1 MRLFIEQFFM
11 KTIIILTAAV
21 LLCGCASVGHK
32 LDESKIDQ
40 IKKGVT
46 TRDQVVQLVGSPDQI
61 TRDGFG
67 RVTFQ
72 YIYSRA
78 TTKASTFI
86 PIVGAF
92 AGGANVQS
100 QMLMVTFDTNNVVS
114 DLFSSY
120 GANEVNT
127 GVTTGSSAQMNDI
140 ESNKRPK

>member
-1 MRLFIEQFFM
+1 M
-11 KTIIILTAAV
+11 KNILHIIALAV
-21 LLCGCASVGHK
+21 LLCGCASVGRK
-32 LDESKIDQ
+32 LDESKVDQ

-67 RVTFQ
+67 RVMFQ

-78 TTKASTFI
+78 TTKPSTFI

-92 AGGANVQS
+92 TGGADVQS
-100 QMLMVTFDTNNVVS
+100 QMLMVTFDTNNAVS

-120 GANEVNT
+120 EVNEINSGVNT
-127 GVTTGSSAQMNDI
+127 GSAVQMNDV
-140 ESNKRPK
+140 EANKRQ

>member
-1 MRLFIEQFFM
+1 MKPILF
-11 KTIIILTAAV
+11 LLATA
-21 LLCGCASVGHK
+21 LLITGCASVGHK
-32 LDESKIDQ
+32 LDESKVDQ

-46 TRDQVVQLVGSPDQI
+46 TRDQVVQLVGSPNQI

-67 RVTFQ
+67 RVIFQ

-92 AGGANVQS
+92 AGGANVQT

-127 GVTTGSSAQMNDI
+127 GITTGSSAQMDDVQT
-140 ESNKRPK
+140 SKRPK